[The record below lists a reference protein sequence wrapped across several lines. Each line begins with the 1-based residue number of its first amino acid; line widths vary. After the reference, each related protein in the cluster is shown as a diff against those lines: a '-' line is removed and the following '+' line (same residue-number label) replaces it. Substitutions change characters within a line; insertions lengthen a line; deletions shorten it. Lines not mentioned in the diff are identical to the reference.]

1 MDKNVIWFQECSHND
16 KRIVGGKNASL
27 GELKRLSEKLNI
39 NVGDG
44 FAITTCVYDYFCKT
58 NNLNNLIDEEL
69 KKVVLEDI
77 ETIEH
82 ASKKIKS
89 FFIKGRLPDNI
100 LNEIRNAY
108 NNLNHLNN
116 GPLEVAVRS
125 SAIAEDMPNASFAG
139 QQDTFLNIS
148 NLVDLMD
155 AIILCFASL
164 YNIRAISYRK
174 THNIDKNDVKLSVGV
189 QKMIR
194 SDLGAAGVAFSLD
207 PNQGYTKA
215 VVINSAYGLG
225 ELVVSGG
232 VKPDEFIVD
241 KRVLFSAENPIIG
254 KTLGNKCSKIIYNK
268 KGGVNE
274 INTTDKEINSYSLTD
289 SQVIELAKYLQHLEQ
304 HYSKLY
310 KKQISIDVE
319 WALDGLDHKIYIIQ
333 TRPETV
339 HSQSNMHKIK
349 QYKLKTKPNQC
360 LINGVAVGNQIS
372 SGKVCLL
379 ESMKQHKEFNDGDV
393 LVTVMT
399 TPDWEPIMKKASGII
414 TNKGGKT
421 CHAAIVAR
429 EMGVNACVGA
439 EDATKTFTNNQLI
452 TIDCADGDIAKVYEG
467 QLEYITETIEI
478 NVDKEIP
485 VNLMLNV
492 GSPENCFKSSM
503 LPHKGIGLTRLE
515 FIINEYI
522 QVHPLALYDYPN
534 VPADIHS
541 KINVIIGEKSGPDF
555 FIEQLSR
562 GVGKIASAFHPHPV
576 IVRLSDFKSNEYRN
590 LLGGENYEPNE
601 ENPMIGWRGASRY
614 YSSEYSKAF
623 QLECKAL
630 AYARDKMNMDNIVVM
645 IPFCRTPDECK
656 KVIDIMAENGL
667 KRGVNGLKVYLM
679 CEIPSNVIEADRF
692 APYIDGVS
700 IGGNDLLQLTLGIDR
715 DSEKLQ
721 TMTDHT
727 NLSYRRMIA
736 KAIEDYG
743 KHHVKV
749 GFCGQQPSDS
759 KEFCKFLVDSGID
772 SISLTPDS
780 LLSVHKYLENKNI

>member
-1 MDKNVIWFQECSHND
+1 MAINVLWFQECSHNH

-27 GELKRLSEKLNI
+27 GELKRISETLNI
-39 NVGDG
+39 NVGNG
-44 FAITTCVYDYFCKT
+44 FAITTYVYECFCRI
-58 NNLNNLIDEEL
+58 NNLNNIIDEEL
-69 KKVVLEDI
+69 EKVTLDDI
-77 ETIEH
+77 ESIER
-82 ASKKIKS
+82 ASAKIKS
-89 FFIKGRLPDNI
+89 FFVKGHLPDSI
-100 LNEIRNAY
+100 LNDIRSAY
-108 NNLNHLNN
+108 YTLNEENDGSLD
-116 GPLEVAVRS
+116 VAVRS

-148 NLVDLMD
+148 NTDDLIES
-155 AIILCFASL
+155 IILCFASL
-164 YNIRAISYRK
+164 YNVRAISYRI

-215 VVINSAYGLG
+215 IVINSAYGLG

-241 KRVLFSAENPIIG
+241 KRVLYSAENPIIG
-254 KTLGNKCSKIIYNK
+254 KTLGNKSSKIIYNIE
-268 KGGVNE
+268 GGV
-274 INTTDKEINSYSLTD
+274 KEIKTSDRELNSYSLTD
-289 SQVIELAKYLQHLEQ
+289 DQAIELAKYLEKLEQ

-319 WALDGLDHKIYIIQ
+319 WAVDGLDNKLYIIQ

-339 HSQSNMHKIK
+339 HSQSNIHIIK
-349 QYKLKTKPNQC
+349 QYNLKTKPNRP
-360 LINGVAVGNQIS
+360 LITGIAVGNQIS
-372 SGKVCLL
+372 SGKVCILK
-379 ESMKQHKEFNDGDV
+379 SMKEHRVFNDGDV
-393 LVTVMT
+393 LVTEMT

-439 EDATKTFTNNQLI
+439 ENATATFTNKQLV

-467 QLEYITETIEI
+467 QLDYVIEGIEI
-478 NVDKEIP
+478 DVGKDIP

-515 FIINEYI
+515 FIINDYI

-534 VPADIHS
+534 VPAEVYS
-541 KINVIIGEKSGPDF
+541 KIKAIVGEKTGPAF
-555 FIEQLSR
+555 FIEQLSM
-562 GVGKIASAFHPHPV
+562 GVGKIASAFYPHPV

-590 LLGGENYEPNE
+590 LLGGESYEPNE

-630 AYARDKMNMDNIVVM
+630 AYVRDKMKMDNVVVM
-645 IPFCRTPDECK
+645 IPFCRTPEECK

-667 KRGVNGLKVYLM
+667 KRGENGLKVFLM

-692 APYIDGVS
+692 APFIDGVS

-721 TMTDHT
+721 AMTDHT
-727 NLSYRRMIA
+727 NVSYRRMIV
-736 KAIEDYG
+736 KAIQDYG
-743 KHHVKV
+743 NHHVKV

-780 LLSVHKYLENKNI
+780 LLSVHKYLEQ